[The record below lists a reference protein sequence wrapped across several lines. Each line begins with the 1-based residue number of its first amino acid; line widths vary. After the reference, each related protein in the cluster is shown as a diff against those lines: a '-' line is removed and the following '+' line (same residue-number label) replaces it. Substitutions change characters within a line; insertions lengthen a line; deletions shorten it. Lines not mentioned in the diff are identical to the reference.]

1 MSMPATPLPA
11 GGQLLACMNCG
22 EQRTLP
28 LDRSQLNELMS
39 RQEVRLFCPDCHSL
53 TSWSGVE
60 PDRRN
65 GTPRRAARRVRMELP
80 IRVRC
85 QSPQLSFNE
94 VTHTLNASRD
104 GACLV
109 VHQPLREGMEVF
121 LLMPYH
127 EGETLPEMRAKVVRV
142 DKYGDVWEVGVEFA
156 ARS

>member
-39 RQEVRLFCPDCHSL
+39 RQEGRLFCPGC
-53 TSWSGVE
+53 
-60 PDRRN
+60 P
-65 GTPRRAARRVRMELP
+65 P
-80 IRVRC
+80 
-85 QSPQLSFNE
+85 
-94 VTHTLNASRD
+94 
-104 GACLV
+104 
-109 VHQPLREGMEVF
+109 QPLREGMEVF